1 MEAHANL
8 WSVFIS
14 LPFLSLSERGNFS
27 FCQVVSLSSEPEVRA
42 ERRDPVSN
50 GMFGF
55 ALCKTF
61 GPSLLSLEEMVD
73 ILLLVAVQVEHPS

>member
-1 MEAHANL
+1 M
-8 WSVFIS
+8 FIS

-27 FCQVVSLSSEPEVRA
+27 FCQVVSLSSEPEVR

-55 ALCKTF
+55 GLCKTF